1 MRTIIKNIKLDGY
14 EFDLD
19 TNQYDYISEI
29 TPSIT
34 LNDISKQISLEIDSL
49 SEKNNLII
57 RGIQSGKHDSS
68 KEDLLKAII
77 DNGREY
83 ENTIEP
89 NTIFAAPY
97 ENSETIKQIL
107 EGFHKYK
114 PKSEERPQYPVD
126 IWLIFDVR
134 AYENVEY
141 LHPRHNVLAR
151 DKWKRV
157 DPTKTGLLEII
168 VLG

>member
-1 MRTIIKNIKLDGY
+1 MGINIKNIKLDGY
-14 EFDLD
+14 EFDLA
-19 TNQYDYISEI
+19 TNQYDYTSEI
-29 TPSIT
+29 LPSIT
-34 LNDISKQISLEIDSL
+34 LEDIAKNISLEIDSL
-49 SEKNNLII
+49 SEENNLII
-57 RGIQSGKHDSS
+57 RGIQSGKHDLS
-68 KEDLLKAII
+68 KEDLLQVII
-77 DNGREY
+77 NNGREY
-83 ENTIEP
+83 ENTAEL

-97 ENSETIKQIL
+97 ESMDTIQHIL

-126 IWLIFDVR
+126 IWLIFDAR

-157 DPTKTGLLEII
+157 DSNNNGLIGLI
-168 VLG
+168 VIN